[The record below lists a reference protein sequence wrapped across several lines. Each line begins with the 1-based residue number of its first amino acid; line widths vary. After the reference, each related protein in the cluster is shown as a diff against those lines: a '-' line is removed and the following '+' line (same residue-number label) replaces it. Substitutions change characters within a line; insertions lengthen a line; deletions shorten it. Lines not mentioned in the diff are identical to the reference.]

1 MDKKSNFWGAH
12 QKKVLFPLFPNEEAL
27 ERYLVTLFEDYNFK
41 QNQRIHKV
49 FGQCADTLES
59 LFD

>member
-1 MDKKSNFWGAH
+1 
-12 QKKVLFPLFPNEEAL
+12 KKVLFPNEEAL
-27 ERYLVTLFEDYNFK
+27 ERYLVTLFEDCNFK
-41 QNQRIHKV
+41 QNQRIHKG